1 MKGKSGAAAL
11 RAKSRNAPPPDGSS
25 RPRRPVACGMAYA
38 LNHDLVR
45 HGLVKDEIGIGKR
58 GDPSKA
64 ALANPASRMRVR
76 RDEFDD
82 GMDATLDVSSA
93 QRRMIIDVGED
104 VLQLA
109 KSARHVP
116 NSHRPCFAE
125 NAWIVSSLT
134 NSPREASAI
143 DSSKDVSSSTLIG
156 IGGRSF
162 CWASCKTIRARVLG
176 LWRQTADSL
185 DGAFEELGHDRSIA
199 DSLARPQTFPPFS
212 SACARMADKVVVGVI
227 ASGSTLTC
235 RIEGRPE
242 ASARSYA
249 GRNSAVS
256 STVSP

>member
-1 MKGKSGAAAL
+1 
-11 RAKSRNAPPPDGSS
+11 
-25 RPRRPVACGMAYA
+25 

-109 KSARHVP
+109 KSARHIP
-116 NSHRPCFAE
+116 NSHRPCFAAARGLGDRLLE
-125 NAWIVSSLT
+125 GRFVLDAHRNWRKIVLLGELQN
-134 NSPREASAI
+134 NS
-143 DSSKDVSSSTLIG
+143 
-156 IGGRSF
+156 
-162 CWASCKTIRARVLG
+162 RARVLG

-256 STVSP
+256 